1 MTRSTGRMLLVALLG
16 ASSALVGPGCG
27 GSKGAEEPG
36 GGEVGEVATGD
47 DDDGDAI
54 IPQETM
60 DEIQATFDRRR
71 RNASRCLVDAMNAGE
86 IGKNEKAT
94 ALVTLT
100 ITRGGKASRVKVDA
114 TPKSEAFA
122 SCIGEHVEGMTFPS
136 LAHDLDYS
144 YAFAFEEL

>member
-1 MTRSTGRMLLVALLG
+1 MRTASKMLVLVLAGAGLG
-16 ASSALVGPGCG
+16 GLGCG
-27 GSKGAEEPG
+27 GGAKGAEEPSG
-36 GGEVGEVATGD
+36 GGEEVANGD
-47 DDDGDAI
+47 DGEGESGI
-54 IPQETM
+54 IAEETM

-100 ITRGGKASRVKVDA
+100 ITRGGKPSRVKVDA
-114 TPKSEAFA
+114 TPKSEAFS
-122 SCIGEHVEGMTFPS
+122 SCIAQHVESMTFPS
-136 LAHDLDYS
+136 LSHDLDYS